1 MKKYAMYIPLGMLLL
16 IPFGGLFGVLSD
28 YEWAWEAPW
37 IFEAVF
43 AVLFCASVF
52 AIPKHTMPAPLAGLC
67 LLLAVVNLFIILF
80 IAGRADD
87 PAAAVLSLICV
98 IGAVVLLKRAK
109 PHKGWKIA
117 TSVAAGVLFALYVC
131 LLPITV
137 FGAMIGYTE
146 VVDTVY
152 SPDGRY
158 RAELL
163 NIDEGALG
171 GDTVVL
177 VYTERGSL
185 NFGFC
190 RLQKDTIVAYRGPW
204 GEFKDMDLAWESDTV
219 LLIDGRAY
227 DIEEETP

>member
-16 IPFGGLFGVLSD
+16 IPFGVLFGVLSD

-109 PHKGWKIA
+109 PHKRLKIA
-117 TSVAAGVLFALYVC
+117 SSVAAGVLFALYVC

-152 SPDGRY
+152 SPDGHY

-163 NIDEGALG
+163 DVNEGALG

-177 VYTERGSL
+177 VYDERGSL
-185 NFGFC
+185 DLGFC
-190 RLQKDTIVAYRGPW
+190 TLQKEPKIAYMGPW